1 MWLISEMLIKFTC
14 GLIII
19 HFTKITSVKFFEK
32 CLSTK
37 SYRIFQVKSDWLM
50 DLTHRPMRLQEGGVE
65 SEVGTQA
72 SSLLCE
78 SICSKCLFFS
88 FSTATL
94 C

>member
-37 SYRIFQVKSDWLM
+37 SYRNFQVADGPYPS
-50 DLTHRPMRLQEGGVE
+50 TNEIAGGGVE

-72 SSLLCE
+72 SSLLCV
-78 SICSKCLFFS
+78 SISLS
-88 FSTATL
+88 AYSIASAQL
-94 C
+94 H